1 MKKAP
6 SAMPMPILSRNRT
19 PARWTVVVT
28 SGRVLF
34 VTLLLLVSMTAS
46 AQTLAR
52 PGWAGSGLTAEP
64 WWVHAV
70 VYQIDPHGF
79 EDANADGV
87 GDFRGIT
94 KRLDYLQ
101 ALGVDAI
108 SLVRF
113 QPQQGDPVQRF
124 EAVDP
129 ALGTMDDFDELLREA
144 SRSGMRVVVEL
155 DPHELTD
162 PAALASV
169 ARFWLGRGVVGIS
182 LTDSGASSTAID
194 PQLRIAQLRKLREV
208 TKSFAGQRIL
218 IGEVGAASD
227 AHLGRGEGADMML
240 DATLGQVSQF
250 NAAALRSALV
260 HTQSSPDSGVP
271 LIATDGVGIARS
283 AARLGDG
290 TNDAAIAKV
299 LATVFMATKANP
311 RLYFGQEIGLSDKSA
326 VNGLIPWGVPI
337 DPAAKPP
344 LHPVP
349 RGLDVVGEDADPYS
363 VLSWYRHLIELHHGN
378 AAFRSGVNVILNH
391 DDQNSLVWVIRKDP
405 VTPLSPAI
413 IVACNLSAKPV
424 TLSLVDDMRN
434 LHLRGSFL
442 RTVLRSDN
450 GMGGMNL
457 NTVTL
462 GPFGVY
468 IGQLKF

>member
-1 MKKAP
+1 
-6 SAMPMPILSRNRT
+6 
-19 PARWTVVVT
+19 
-28 SGRVLF
+28 
-34 VTLLLLVSMTAS
+34 MTAA
-46 AQTLAR
+46 AQSLAR

-70 VYQIDPHGF
+70 VYQIDPHSF

-87 GDFRGIT
+87 GDLRGIT

-101 ALGVDAI
+101 SLGVDAI
-108 SLVRF
+108 SLARF

-155 DPHELTD
+155 DPHDPHELTD

-182 LTDSGASSTAID
+182 LTASGSSSAAID

-260 HTQSSPDSGVP
+260 HTQSSPDSAVP

-299 LATVFMATKANP
+299 LATVLMATKANP
-311 RLYFGQEIGLSDKSA
+311 RLYFGQEIGLSDKST

-378 AAFRSGVNVILNH
+378 AAFRSGTNEILNH
-391 DDQNSLVWVIRKDP
+391 DDQNSLVWVIQKGP

>member
-1 MKKAP
+1 
-6 SAMPMPILSRNRT
+6 MPMPILSRNRT

-34 VTLLLLVSMTAS
+34 VTLLLLVSMAAS

-79 EDANADGV
+79 EDANADGA
-87 GDFRGIT
+87 GDLRGIT

-101 ALGVDAI
+101 SLGVDAI
-108 SLVRF
+108 SLARF
-113 QPQQGDPVQRF
+113 QPQQGDPLQRF
-124 EAVDP
+124 EAIDP
-129 ALGTMDDFDELLREA
+129 TLGTMDDFDDLLREA
-144 SRSGMRVVVEL
+144 SRSGIRVVVEL

-169 ARFWLGRGVVGIS
+169 ARFWLGRGVAGIS
-182 LTDSGASSTAID
+182 LTASGTSSAATD

-208 TKSFAGQRIL
+208 TKSFAGERIL
-218 IGEVGAASD
+218 IGEIAQSGSD
-227 AHLGRGEGADMML
+227 AAHLGRGEGADMML
-240 DATLGQVSQF
+240 DASLGQVSEF
-250 NAAALRSALV
+250 KAAAIRTAMV
-260 HTQSSPDSGVP
+260 HTQRSPDSGVP
-271 LIATDGVGIARS
+271 LIATDGVGIPRS
-283 AARLGDG
+283 ASRLGDG

-299 LATVFMATKANP
+299 LATVLMTTKANP
-311 RLYFGQEIGLSDKSA
+311 RLYFGQEIGLGGKPA
-326 VNGLIPWGVPI
+326 ATVVAGAMPWGVPI
-337 DPAAKPP
+337 DPTARPP

-349 RGLDVVGEDADPYS
+349 RGLEVAAEDADPYS

-378 AAFRSGVNVILNH
+378 AAFRSGTNEILNH
-391 DDQNSLVWVIRKDP
+391 DDQNSLVWVVKKDP

-442 RTVLRSDN
+442 RTVLRSDP

-457 NTVTL
+457 NAVTL
-462 GPFGVY
+462 GPFGIY